1 MELDR
6 LRAILHEYY
15 GLDAPHI
22 EPAPRGF
29 VAETYRVRG
38 AGADYFAKIIKFS
51 RYSAFLKTS
60 LPILRELHRLGM
72 TQLTT
77 PVPARDGRLAI
88 EVDGHVVALFEWI
101 DEDADADYPFDEY
114 AALIGQIHAL
124 FLRVRVVPPIE
135 NFRPLIVPI
144 YEKAWATI
152 FDGLRTHPAEIEL
165 VEIMGRV
172 RAELE
177 ADWVSFHKLMRELQ
191 GPRVPLVITHGDA
204 PGNVLMDKAGGLH
217 LIDWDDVLAA
227 PPERDTWFHLV
238 EPERAARFLAAY
250 RQHNPKYEPD
260 ERLIR
265 YYLLLRYFED
275 LEGLYA
281 KVMDATASD
290 ESRFYWLAWIERDCF
305 TWLRPPVRRFF
316 PFEG

>member
-6 LRAILHEYY
+6 LRAILQEHY

-38 AGADYFAKIIKFS
+38 AGADYFAKIIKVS
-51 RYSAFLKTS
+51 RYSAFLKAS
-60 LPILRELHRLGM
+60 LPVLHDLHRLGI

-77 PVPARDGRLAI
+77 PIAARDGRLDI
-88 EVDGHVVALFEWI
+88 EVGGYVVALFEWI
-101 DEDADADYPFDEY
+101 DEDGDTDYPFDEY
-114 AALIGQIHAL
+114 AALIGRIHAL
-124 FLRVRVVPPIE
+124 SPQITIQPHTE

-152 FDGLRTHPAEIEL
+152 FDGQRTHPAEIEL

-172 RAELE
+172 RTELE
-177 ADWVSFHKLMRELQ
+177 ADWVIFHELMRELQ
-191 GPRVPLVITHGDA
+191 ARPVPLVITHGDA

-217 LIDWDDVLAA
+217 LIDWDELLLA

-250 RQHNPKYEPD
+250 RQHNPNYQPD
-260 ERLIR
+260 ERLIQ

-275 LEGLYA
+275 LEGFYD